1 MSDEKREWLVRKGGY
16 FYRPNGAGYTT
27 RKIEAGRY
35 TKAEAVLEAA
45 VEPLHMTVLHESE
58 IPDEPAISAPPASGW
73 SPAMTELDKDALDAA
88 ARAIA
93 GGGSLR
99 DAIRAYLDAADDW
112 RPIETA
118 PAQGEFLAYGSY
130 LYEGDKH
137 LTKYMMIA
145 ERSQSKEYPWESCE
159 GLHAPSFFSRWRPLP
174 STPKE
179 GE

>member
-73 SPAMTELDKDALDAA
+73 SPAMTELDKDGLDAVLVDPIGMLSSTYRESNVRIVGYSYGKHRVRGECVMA
-88 ARAIA
+88 VYV
-93 GGGSLR
+93 S
-99 DAIRAYLDAADDW
+99 ADGRMDSAPIDW
-112 RPIETA
+112 FVI
-118 PAQGEFLAYGSY
+118 
-130 LYEGDKH
+130 K
-137 LTKYMMIA
+137 
-145 ERSQSKEYPWESCE
+145 
-159 GLHAPSFFSRWRPLP
+159 RPLP
-174 STPKE
+174 SPPKE
-179 GE
+179 G

>member
-73 SPAMTELDKDALDAA
+73 RSAMTELDKDALDAA

-112 RPIETA
+112 RPVGHVTIEHDGFSGDIIGHYTTREGKRGVVV
-118 PAQGEFLAYGSY
+118 QQDGTRVVHVYGE
-130 LYEGDKH
+130 
-137 LTKYMMIA
+137 
-145 ERSQSKEYPWESCE
+145 
-159 GLHAPSFFSRWRPLP
+159 RWLLP
-174 STPKE
+174 SPPKE